1 MIDKIVEWSIAIQV
15 REGEDMSG
23 DHYLICRVA
32 DRILMAVV
40 DGIGHGP
47 EAARASRLAVSVL
60 EAHADESLVSLFA
73 LCHKELRS
81 TRGVV
86 MSLALLDSSDDSM
99 TWLGVGNVG
108 GRLLRTDKTSI
119 YSEEEL
125 LTYSGVV
132 GHEIPAM
139 LVFSVLP
146 IFKGD
151 VLVLATDGI
160 SYEFAKSVFTG
171 RSAHQIA
178 NDILSKHSK
187 GIDDALVMV
196 VKYQKGL
203 RAQND

>member
-1 MIDKIVEWSIAIQV
+1 MPDQIVEWSIAVQV

-23 DHYLICRVA
+23 DHYLIWRVSN
-32 DRILMAVV
+32 RVLIAVV

-47 EAARASRLAVSVL
+47 EAARASRMAVSVL
-60 EAHADESLVSLFA
+60 EAHAEESLVSLFA
-73 LCHKELRS
+73 LCHKELRN

-86 MSLALLDSSDDSM
+86 MSMAAFDGTDDSM
-99 TWLGVGNVG
+99 AWLGVGNVG
-108 GRLLRTDKTSI
+108 ARLLRTDKTSM

-132 GHEIPAM
+132 GHEMPPVLI
-139 LVFSVLP
+139 FSVLP

-151 VLVLATDGI
+151 VLILVTDGI
-160 SYEFAKSVFTG
+160 SHEFTKGVHTG

-187 GIDDALVMV
+187 GTDDALVMV
-196 VKYQKGL
+196 AKYQK
-203 RAQND
+203 RSTDPE

>member
-1 MIDKIVEWSIAIQV
+1 MLNKITEWSVAIQV
-15 REGEDMSG
+15 REGEDLSG

-47 EAARASRLAVSVL
+47 EAAHASRMAVSVI
-60 EAHADESLVSLFA
+60 EAHAEESIVSLFA
-73 LCHKELRS
+73 LCHKELRN

-86 MSLALLDSSDDSM
+86 MSLATFDGSDDSM
-99 TWLGVGNVG
+99 SWLGVGNVG

-119 YSEEEL
+119 HPEEEL

-132 GHEIPAM
+132 GHEMPPVLI
-139 LVFSVLP
+139 FSVLP
-146 IFKGD
+146 VFKGD

-160 SYEFAKSVFTG
+160 SLEFGKSVYTG

-187 GIDDALVMV
+187 GIDDALVIV
-196 VKYQKGL
+196 AKYQKGIP
-203 RAQND
+203 